1 MPVQVGFAENMRAAV
16 FMMISMAGFTCN
28 DAFLK
33 SLAGEL
39 PLFQAV
45 CLRGAIATLLIACL
59 AWQQGALRFRA
70 GRRDR
75 KLILQRTV
83 GEIGGTAC
91 FLTALFNM
99 PIANASAILQSVPL
113 AVTLGAALFL
123 GEPVG
128 WRRYLAIGVGFLG
141 VLIIVRPGSE
151 GFNAYA
157 LWAVAAIGFIVL
169 RDLSTRS
176 LSPDVPGVGV
186 VLIASAAMTIAA
198 GIASTLDGWR
208 PVEVSHALRLC
219 VSAVCLIVGYLFGVM
234 TMRIG
239 EIGFVA
245 PFRYTLIIWAILF
258 GILMFGEW
266 PDAWMLAGSAVV
278 VASGLYTFQRER
290 RLARAALS
298 GVSSR

>member
-151 GFNAYA
+151 GFNAYS

-208 PVEVSHALRLC
+208 PVEASHALRLC

-290 RLARAALS
+290 ALAR
-298 GVSSR
+298 R